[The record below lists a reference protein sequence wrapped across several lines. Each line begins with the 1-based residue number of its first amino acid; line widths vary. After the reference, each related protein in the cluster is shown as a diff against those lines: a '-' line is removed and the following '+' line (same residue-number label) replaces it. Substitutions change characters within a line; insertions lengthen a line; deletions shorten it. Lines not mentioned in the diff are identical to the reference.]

1 MMELVMM
8 QSSSRRASLVL
19 QRHTPRAEMT
29 TDQALPMDGQSA
41 TALFAAKGIDV
52 TPNKDQGVIKVF
64 GRQAFKCVFCTNLAA
79 SCKTWRSIKMEACLH
94 RL

>member
-1 MMELVMM
+1 MMMELVTMR
-8 QSSSRRASLVL
+8 SSSRRVSLVL
-19 QRHTPRAEMT
+19 QRAEMT

-64 GRQAFKCVFCTNLAA
+64 GCQAFKCVFCTNVAA